1 MALTKDKIINEVYTK
16 LGFRKNDARHVVE
29 QLLEIMK
36 RTLQN
41 GEDLLISGFGKF
53 VVKEK
58 KARRGRN
65 PQTRRDLQLRARR
78 VVVFKT
84 SGILRKKI
92 NSRVSSSLQLLFI
105 LSGLIEP
112 LTISYSDTIE
122 GAVFGTFVY
131 HDVGIFV
138 RKCQFVPKPLG
149 VFSVLESPYLDGEVP
164 HRIVPGHKGQLHPSV
179 NLTFLY

>member
-1 MALTKDKIINEVYTK
+1 MALTKDNIINEVYTK
-16 LGFRKNDARHVVE
+16 LGLKKDDARQVVE

-58 KARRGRN
+58 AARRGRN

-92 NSRVSSSLQLLFI
+92 NSS
-105 LSGLIEP
+105 
-112 LTISYSDTIE
+112 
-122 GAVFGTFVY
+122 
-131 HDVGIFV
+131 
-138 RKCQFVPKPLG
+138 
-149 VFSVLESPYLDGEVP
+149 
-164 HRIVPGHKGQLHPSV
+164 
-179 NLTFLY
+179 

>member
-1 MALTKDKIINEVYTK
+1 MKGVCLMALTKDKIINEVYAK
-16 LGFRKNDARHVVE
+16 VGLRKNDARQVVE

-36 RTLQN
+36 RTLQS

-58 KARRGRN
+58 EARRGRN

-92 NSRVSSSLQLLFI
+92 NS
-105 LSGLIEP
+105 P
-112 LTISYSDTIE
+112 
-122 GAVFGTFVY
+122 
-131 HDVGIFV
+131 
-138 RKCQFVPKPLG
+138 
-149 VFSVLESPYLDGEVP
+149 
-164 HRIVPGHKGQLHPSV
+164 
-179 NLTFLY
+179 

>member
-1 MALTKDKIINEVYTK
+1 MSLTKDKLINEVYTK
-16 LGFRKNDARHVVE
+16 IGLRKNDARQVVE
-29 QLLEIMK
+29 QLFEIMK

-58 KARRGRN
+58 AARRGRN

-92 NSRVSSSLQLLFI
+92 NAS
-105 LSGLIEP
+105 
-112 LTISYSDTIE
+112 
-122 GAVFGTFVY
+122 
-131 HDVGIFV
+131 
-138 RKCQFVPKPLG
+138 
-149 VFSVLESPYLDGEVP
+149 
-164 HRIVPGHKGQLHPSV
+164 
-179 NLTFLY
+179 